1 MQRDMSCFLS
11 GRLKVDQLLA
21 VKQDD
26 TDVSLRSP
34 ERNCIWPRT
43 SLIMSG
49 NFLHFTTSPL
59 APVLIPLSS
68 ISTPKHVL
76 PLSYLISDSAMWD
89 QLICATWMRKLRGLK
104 GEIIFP
110 MAAKTKVRRWGTSP
124 LSVDGKIG
132 AFCVCLPLSYLINL
146 PRRHLIPDIMAHLSP
161 VFTSGMLSAVRD
173 AGRLP
178 ANTPP
183 LPPRVWVLLGQA
195 TVSWGGQL
203 QGGGGVHG

>member
-1 MQRDMSCFLS
+1 
-11 GRLKVDQLLA
+11 
-21 VKQDD
+21 
-26 TDVSLRSP
+26 
-34 ERNCIWPRT
+34 
-43 SLIMSG
+43 
-49 NFLHFTTSPL
+49 
-59 APVLIPLSS
+59 
-68 ISTPKHVL
+68 
-76 PLSYLISDSAMWD
+76 
-89 QLICATWMRKLRGLK
+89 MRKLRGLK

-183 LPPRVWVLLGQA
+183 LPPKGVGAAGTGDSEL
-195 TVSWGGQL
+195 
-203 QGGGGVHG
+203 GGVNFRVEEECMDKTEKEVPPLSRPEEIQVLSRQVNESLSHMKLKERNF